1 MVILDLLRRRAPSS
15 PPASRGDGRR
25 SILSRRIT
33 TKGYQENLNSI
44 SKEDTMGKR
53 VFWVLAIFGLGLL
66 GGGLSLSLAA
76 EPIKIGIIQPLSG
89 PVAYDGNNVARGA
102 QIAVDGANAKGGA
115 LDRPLQLV
123 IEDGQCVPAESVNA
137 AEKLCVR
144 DKVPVI
150 QGAFCSSSTGAVMP
164 IIKKYK
170 IPLVT
175 GISTSP
181 KLTEAGNEY
190 FFRAVGTSKL
200 FADAFAKAFVN
211 NLKIKRVAYLA
222 VNDDWGR
229 GSSEAFSKAIDA
241 LGGSTATIEIFD
253 PNETNFYPFLTK
265 IKSLNPDALYVVANT
280 APAAAIAKQIKEVGL
295 NVKTFGEGAWTSK
308 TFMDLAGPASEGL
321 YGLVE
326 YSPTITNDINKK
338 FVEEF
343 KKRHNDVPD
352 KYSAQGYTVAN
363 IIIEAIQRAGA
374 SDPEKIRAALE
385 KTNYKGIAGTYTF
398 SKDKHQAFNFNIYL
412 VQLRNRV
419 PVIIQEAKIERPE

>member
-1 MVILDLLRRRAPSS
+1 M
-15 PPASRGDGRR
+15 
-25 SILSRRIT
+25 
-33 TKGYQENLNSI
+33 E
-44 SKEDTMGKR
+44 KR
-53 VFWVLAIFGLGLL
+53 MLWVAGVVLL
-66 GGGLSLSLAA
+66 GILAAGLNPSMAA
-76 EPIKIGIIQPLSG
+76 EPIKIGIIKPLSG
-89 PVAYDGNNVARGA
+89 PVAYDGNNVVKGA
-102 QIAVDGANAKGGA
+102 QIAVDAANARGGV
-115 LDRPLQLV
+115 LGRPLQLV
-123 IEDGQCVPAESVNA
+123 VEDGQCVPAESVNA
-137 AEKLCVR
+137 AEKLAVR

-150 QGAFCSSSTGAVMP
+150 EGAFCSSSTGAVMP
-164 IIKKYK
+164 IAKKYK

-181 KLTEAGNEY
+181 KLTESGNEY

-200 FADAFAKAFVN
+200 FADAFAKAFVEK
-211 NLKIKRVAYLA
+211 LKIKKVAYLV

-229 GSSEAFSKAIDA
+229 GSSQAFSKAIEA

-295 NVKTFGEGAWTSK
+295 NVKVFGEGAWTSK

-326 YSPTITNDINKK
+326 YAPTIENDLNKK

-343 KKRHNDVPD
+343 KKKYNDVPD
-352 KYSAQGYTVAN
+352 KYSSQGYTVAS

-374 SDPEKIRAALE
+374 PDPEKIRVALE
-385 KTNYKGIAGTYTF
+385 KTDYKGITGTYRF
-398 SKDKHQAFNFNIYL
+398 SKDKHQAFDFNIYL
-412 VQLRNRV
+412 VQLKNKV
-419 PVIIQEAKIERPE
+419 PVIVQEARIERAD

>member
-1 MVILDLLRRRAPSS
+1 MV
-15 PPASRGDGRR
+15 
-25 SILSRRIT
+25 
-33 TKGYQENLNSI
+33 
-44 SKEDTMGKR
+44 KR
-53 VFWVLAIFGLGLL
+53 VSLVGVAVAFTLLAG
-66 GGGLSLSLAA
+66 SLSQSKAA
-76 EPIKIGIIQPLSG
+76 EPIKIGIIKPLSG
-89 PVAYDGNNVARGA
+89 PVAYDGNNVVRGA
-102 QIAVDGANAKGGA
+102 QIAVDTANARGGV
-115 LDRPLQLV
+115 LGRPLQLV

-137 AEKLCVR
+137 AEKLVVR

-150 QGAFCSSSTGAVMP
+150 EGAFCSSSTGAVMP

-170 IPLVT
+170 VPLVT

-211 NLKIKRVAYLA
+211 NLKIKKVAYLV

-229 GSSEAFSKAIDA
+229 GSSEAFSKAIEA

-280 APAAAIAKQIKEVGL
+280 APAAAVAKQIKEVGL

-343 KKRHNDVPD
+343 KKKQNDIPD
-352 KYSAQGYTVAN
+352 KYSSQGFTVAH

-374 SDPEKIRAALE
+374 PDPEKIRAALE
-385 KTNYKGIAGTYTF
+385 KTEYKGIAGTYRF
-398 SKDKHQAFNFNIYL
+398 SKDRHQAYDFNIYL
-412 VQLRNRV
+412 VQLRSGT
-419 PVIIQEAKIERPE
+419 PVIVQEAKIERPE